1 MEVEEQKVK
10 KNYVKKLGLGL
21 LSLGILGG
29 LAACGNG
36 KADTASGGN
45 DEKTLTV
52 SVDSGYK
59 DYINEIKG
67 DFEKENDVK
76 IKLVE
81 KDMFDQL
88 EALSL
93 DGPAG
98 KGPDVM
104 MAAYD
109 RIGALGQQGHL
120 AEVKLGNE
128 ADYDETD
135 KAQVTYDG
143 KIYG

>member
-52 SVDSGYK
+52 
-59 DYINEIKG
+59 
-67 DFEKENDVK
+67 
-76 IKLVE
+76 
-81 KDMFDQL
+81 
-88 EALSL
+88 
-93 DGPAG
+93 
-98 KGPDVM
+98 
-104 MAAYD
+104 
-109 RIGALGQQGHL
+109 
-120 AEVKLGNE
+120 
-128 ADYDETD
+128 
-135 KAQVTYDG
+135 
-143 KIYG
+143 